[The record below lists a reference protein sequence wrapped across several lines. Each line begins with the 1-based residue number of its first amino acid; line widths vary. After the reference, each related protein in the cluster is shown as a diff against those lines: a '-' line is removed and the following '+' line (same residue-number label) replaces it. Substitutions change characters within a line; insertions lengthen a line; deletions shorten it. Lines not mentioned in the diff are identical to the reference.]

1 MLYVQKMG
9 PYSQK
14 LLREMEKRKG
24 SRNAARIGKRQWRTV
39 RSWLASNNLYSVLC
53 PEKLGNKLNFSNTTE
68 RARDVQHTLQP
79 LREV

>member
-1 MLYVQKMG
+1 LLYVQKVG
-9 PYSQK
+9 LYSQK

-39 RSWLASNNLYSVLC
+39 RSWLASNNLYSVLR

-68 RARDVQHTLQP
+68 KVRNVWCTL
-79 LREV
+79 